1 LREFWSVN
9 LKFPHTA
16 TSFVSIGALFFFLLE
31 PGHNPSNL
39 YRHKHPSAAYIQRGN
54 QVQEHYQT
62 YGERLASYHKSL
74 VSALTASAPD
84 LLELLRASPPL
95 RHGYQILPEI
105 LSVPSPEASLRARS
119 IAYSWPWTDRL
130 IDREWQEIVR
140 QEAELRRSKILGGRQ
155 ARLIFERL
163 AAEFRRMGERQRNI
177 DAHVQYNR
185 FWQSAIAADRA
196 GYDLETA
203 LQNEVLE
210 RQGILDGLKNL
221 DAAFGKFSIALKPS
235 QAPLGLVRIS
245 NDLRTREASLTHRIH
260 GATTRIR
267 TPGFVGLEHRP
278 HEWIFHVP
286 LYTDIE
292 DQEFVVS
299 AKRIIES
306 AWQLRDGANSFR
318 VELHVSYIARDS
330 LYVDSAKPKIGQR
343 IDILQH
349 LRRFPSGA
357 AILTT
362 GALTTHVQDNAIV
375 LGPHS
380 IAPRVLAHEFGHILG
395 FRDSYFRGYKDLGKN
410 GFQVMEVVADPNDI
424 MAVPATGLVLRN
436 HFEMMLRS
444 KAESNAP
451 IAPERQIPP
460 ARERSRA

>member
-1 LREFWSVN
+1 M
-9 LKFPHTA
+9 
-16 TSFVSIGALFFFLLE
+16 
-31 PGHNPSNL
+31 
-39 YRHKHPSAAYIQRGN
+39 
-54 QVQEHYQT
+54 
-62 YGERLASYHKSL
+62 
-74 VSALTASAPD
+74 
-84 LLELLRASPPL
+84 
-95 RHGYQILPEI
+95 PEI
-105 LSVPSPEASLRARS
+105 LPVPSPEAPLRARS

-140 QEAELRRSKILGGRQ
+140 QEAELRRAKILGGRQ
-155 ARLIFERL
+155 GRLIFERL
-163 AAEFRRMGERQRNI
+163 APEFRRMGEQQRNI

-185 FWQSAIAADRA
+185 FWQAAIAADRV

-221 DAAFGKFSIALKPS
+221 DAAFGKVSISLKPF

-245 NDLRTREASLTHRIH
+245 NDLRTREASLTQRII

-267 TPGFVGLEHRP
+267 TPAFVGLEHRL
-278 HEWIFHVP
+278 HEWVFHVP

-306 AWQLRDGANSFR
+306 TWQLQDGENSFR
-318 VELHVSYIARDS
+318 VELDISYIASDS
-330 LYVDSAKPKIGQR
+330 LYMDSAKPKIGQR

-362 GALTTHVQDNAIV
+362 GALTTHVQANAIV

-395 FRDSYFRGYKDLGKN
+395 FRDGYFRGYKDLGEN
-410 GFQVMEVVADPNDI
+410 GFQVMEVVADPTDI
-424 MAVPATGLVLRN
+424 MAAPATGLVLRN

-444 KAESNAP
+444 TAESDAP